1 MNEPDPTF
9 STIMETY
16 GTWLDV
22 RPLPAT
28 DRPDTHPVEHQTGS
42 HQTGFAALTV
52 PKATAAARR

>member
-22 RPLPAT
+22 RPLPPPT
-28 DRPDTHPVEHQTGS
+28 TRTPTQWSIKQGRIK
-42 HQTGFAALTV
+42 QGRF
-52 PKATAAARR
+52 KQGRIK